1 MRFPAWV
8 QFSLLN
14 QDLERVKKLIIPFR
28 YRYSKT
34 TLKHTGLDC
43 IGGVRKVVLKLLLYK
58 MNIHVGFFFV
68 VCCLVSQIMRPA
80 KKIKQG
86 LVLPPICSFCTVPGC
101 TC

>member
-1 MRFPAWV
+1 MRFPVWV

-14 QDLERVKKLIIPFR
+14 QDLERVKKLIISFR

-43 IGGVRKVVLKLLLYK
+43 IWGVHKVVLKLLSYK
-58 MNIHVGFFFV
+58 MNIHVGFF
-68 VCCLVSQIMRPA
+68 CLLFGVSDNE
-80 KKIKQG
+80 
-86 LVLPPICSFCTVPGC
+86 